1 MRTFREYGYARLS
14 KHAMRTDFHRSL
26 FRWRYRAGAL
36 EIAARDILMRDVN
49 ALTLFHA
56 Q

>member
-14 KHAMRTDFHRSL
+14 KHAMRTDFHRIL
-26 FRWRYRAGAL
+26 FRWSYRARAL
-36 EIAARDILMRDVN
+36 EIAARDILIRDIN
-49 ALTLFHA
+49 ALALFRV